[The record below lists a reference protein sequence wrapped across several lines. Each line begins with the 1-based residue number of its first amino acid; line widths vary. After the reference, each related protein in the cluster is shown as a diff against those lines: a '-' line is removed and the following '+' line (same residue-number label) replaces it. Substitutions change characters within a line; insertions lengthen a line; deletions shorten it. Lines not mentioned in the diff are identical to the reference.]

1 MKNFAQL
8 PFASKPDAPARES
21 GDYLWVTD
29 CFFPC
34 LRCGLGWSTSNILG
48 KSGRERISPRVILGK
63 ADSIRSRPHFPVRN
77 TVRGHCRSTD
87 VRCGSWSRRRMPR
100 CVTSARSSTGRK
112 RRCARSPRPSRLAI
126 SQARSGT
133 RSSPRRHRTSAASC
147 PDRDTGAG
155 SVTPAVS
162 RLEPCR
168 SGAAAAAPPPRRCPA
183 SGAGR

>member
-1 MKNFAQL
+1 MFGFQESPSRFRYYREHPIVDMRNFAQL

-21 GDYLWVTD
+21 G
-29 CFFPC
+29 
-34 LRCGLGWSTSNILG
+34 LG

-112 RRCARSPRPSRLAI
+112 RRCARSPRPSPLAI
-126 SQARSGT
+126 SQARWGA
-133 RSSPRRHRTSAASC
+133 RSFPRRPRTSAASY
-147 PDRDTGAG
+147 PGRDTGAG

-168 SGAAAAAPPPRRCPA
+168 SGAAAAAPPPRRCLA